1 MVKQEDLATLS
12 SMEHSLVSPTEKDS
26 LCAGDSQDTEMH
38 CAAPL
43 SPAAS
48 GSAASPTAEVDA
60 ETDMVDGQLRTK
72 RRLDSTCFESMPSPP
87 ESRGDV
93 DEESDGHADKRR
105 RVSSESSSTSEQL
118 SSGNEGSSPLAKD
131 AKEWHSED
139 GEKTTRRGRTRFT
152 DTQLEAL
159 ESSFGKNDHPNFT
172 QLAQIA
178 ACVGVSERS
187 AKVWFQ
193 NRRAK
198 ERKSARPAV
207 ASSYRSMTPSNLSHA
222 VQRHVAAKPRIEP
235 APAVPHSQ
243 PQTHAQLVTHSPF
256 APPRA
261 AFQPMPPGGMG
272 RMMPL
277 PVPYASGKAVGAQI
291 GGSHPVATVPR
302 QLMSAQQC
310 VQPSAPAQQGP
321 SSLKASNNN
330 STAIHSSSNNTAMP
344 VLIAS
349 AAHSLPSS
357 RSPSQMQSHAQ
368 SGELC
373 GLNLLGMAALMVAGQ
388 TV

>member
-1 MVKQEDLATLS
+1 MVSFAPSVASIARALNPCPHPQNRAGMWMRSLMATRTSGDACRPSRRRRQS
-12 SMEHSLVSPTEKDS
+12 SFHQVMKAH
-26 LCAGDSQDTEMH
+26 
-38 CAAPL
+38 PL
-43 SPAAS
+43 SPRMPRN
-48 GSAASPTAEVDA
+48 GT
-60 ETDMVDGQLRTK
+60 LRTEK
-72 RRLDSTCFESMPSPP
+72 
-87 ESRGDV
+87 
-93 DEESDGHADKRR
+93 
-105 RVSSESSSTSEQL
+105 
-118 SSGNEGSSPLAKD
+118 
-131 AKEWHSED
+131 
-139 GEKTTRRGRTRFT
+139 KTTRRGRTRFT